1 MSFMNKLKVYFKRFK
16 GTPGNHKGVSHQ
28 SVFRG
33 ETGERAVIDEH
44 ELMKHVDS
52 LGSTASDG
60 LNRIV

>member
-1 MSFMNKLKVYFKRFK
+1 MSFMNRLKVYFKRFK
-16 GTPGNHKGVSHQ
+16 GTLGKHREVSHQ

-33 ETGERAVIDEH
+33 KTGERAVTDEH

-60 LNRIV
+60 LNRLV